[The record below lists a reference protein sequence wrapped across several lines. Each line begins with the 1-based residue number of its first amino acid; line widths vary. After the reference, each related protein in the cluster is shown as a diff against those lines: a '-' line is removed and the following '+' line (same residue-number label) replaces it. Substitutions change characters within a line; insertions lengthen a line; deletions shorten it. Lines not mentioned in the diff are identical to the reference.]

1 MLLLFI
7 TQSCPT
13 LCNPMNK
20 QPVRL
25 PCPSL
30 SPEVC
35 SNLCPLRGLC
45 LTHSIYVSCFLCLVL
60 FIQISSNVTTSV
72 FDQISAFEEE
82 MRLRGFRFFHYLS
95 HPYSDPQ
102 SCISLSHTHTHILP
116 TTQAHNM
123 TLYPHKTTHNLDAT
137 SPSPHAVSL
146 SFN

>member
-1 MLLLFI
+1 MF
-7 TQSCPT
+7 
-13 LCNPMNK
+13 
-20 QPVRL
+20 
-25 PCPSL
+25 
-30 SPEVC
+30 
-35 SNLCPLRGLC
+35 
-45 LTHSIYVSCFLCLVL
+45 SCFLCLVL

-72 FDQISAFEEE
+72 FDQISPFEEE
-82 MRLRGFRFFHYLS
+82 MRLRGFKFFHYLS

-102 SCISLSHTHTHILP
+102 SCDLSLSHTHTHTHTHLLP